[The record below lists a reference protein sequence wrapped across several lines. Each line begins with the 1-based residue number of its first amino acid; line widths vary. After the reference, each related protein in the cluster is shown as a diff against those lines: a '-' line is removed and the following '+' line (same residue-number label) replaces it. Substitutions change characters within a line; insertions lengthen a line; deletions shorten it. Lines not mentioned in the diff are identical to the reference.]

1 MKWALLANLLF
12 ALVDLAWKQAQQYNS
27 VSVNTAI
34 RSWTSTLLLGCVVL
48 VVTPNLNEWS
58 LSFSHAIQH
67 DFRIIGVGLLGW
79 LGLWAFG
86 KSLKDGALH
95 IIIPV
100 VALTPVVTY
109 VFWFFQHN
117 SRWMPLENLA
127 ILSLMIAGILLSF
140 QFQRNQDPK
149 APTLPILW
157 ACLASCSWGLSYSWY
172 ESVTSQIGAI
182 PTAAWVEACIAFGSA
197 SLLLWKKSNA
207 FKEAKWPLLTGI
219 ITALAVL
226 TTVQS
231 YAEHGTEST
240 AIAGVVTP
248 VLSIFGA
255 WIINKER
262 PIGLQWVSLSI
273 LIVTLIWQA
282 LRLA

>member
-48 VVTPNLNEWS
+48 VVTPNLNE
-58 LSFSHAIQH
+58 LSQSFTVAIQH

-197 SLLLWKKSNA
+197 SLLLWKKSIA
-207 FKEAKWPLLTGI
+207 FKEIKWPLLTGL

-240 AIAGVVTP
+240 AVAGVVTP
-248 VLSIFGA
+248 ILSIFGA
-255 WIINKER
+255 WLINKER
-262 PIGLQWVSLSI
+262 PVGLQWISLSI

-282 LRLA
+282 LRLS

>member
-58 LSFSHAIQH
+58 QSFTYAIQH

-140 QFQRNQDPK
+140 QFQRSQDPK
-149 APTLPILW
+149 APTLPIIW

-182 PTAAWVEACIAFGSA
+182 PTAAWVEACIAIGSA
-197 SLLLWKKSNA
+197 SLLLWKKSIA
-207 FKEAKWPLLTGI
+207 FREVKWPLLTGI

-240 AIAGVVTP
+240 AVAGVVTP

>member
-27 VSVNTAI
+27 VTVNTAI
-34 RSWTSTLLLGCVVL
+34 RSWTSTLLLGCMVL
-48 VVTPNLNEWS
+48 VVTPDLGNLS
-58 LSFSHAIQH
+58 LSFSNAIQR
-67 DFRIIGVGLLGW
+67 DFRIVGVGLLGW

-86 KSLKDGALH
+86 KALKDGALH

-109 VFWFFQHN
+109 VFWFLQQN

-127 ILSLMIAGILLSF
+127 ILSLMITGILLSF
-140 QFQRNQDPK
+140 QFQRNQNPQ
-149 APTLPILW
+149 APSLPILW

-182 PTAAWVEACIAFGSA
+182 PTAAWVEACIALGSA
-197 SLLLWKKSNA
+197 FLLLWKKTEA
-207 FKEAKWPLLTGI
+207 IKEIKWPLLTGL

-231 YAEHGTEST
+231 YAEDGTEST

-248 VLSIFGA
+248 VLTIFGA
-255 WIINKER
+255 WFINKER
-262 PIGLQWVSLSI
+262 PIGLQWISLSI

-282 LRLA
+282 LRLS

>member
-34 RSWTSTLLLGCVVL
+34 RSWTSTLLLGCMVL
-48 VVTPNLNEWS
+48 VVTPDLGNLS
-58 LSFSHAIQH
+58 LSFSNAIQR
-67 DFRIIGVGLLGW
+67 DFRIVGVGLLGW

-86 KSLKDGALH
+86 KALKDGALH

-109 VFWFFQHN
+109 VFWFLQHN
-117 SRWMPLENLA
+117 NRWMPLENLA

-140 QFQRNQDPK
+140 QFQRNQDPQ
-149 APTLPILW
+149 ASTLPILW

-182 PTAAWVEACIAFGSA
+182 PTAAWVEACIALGSA
-197 SLLLWKKSNA
+197 FLLLWKKTEA
-207 FKEAKWPLLTGI
+207 IKEIKWPLLTGL

-231 YAEHGTEST
+231 YAEDGTEST

-248 VLSIFGA
+248 VLTIFGA
-255 WIINKER
+255 WFINKER
-262 PIGLQWVSLSI
+262 PIGLQWISLSI

-282 LRLA
+282 LRLS

>member
-34 RSWTSTLLLGCVVL
+34 RSWTSTLLLGCTVL
-48 VVTPNLNEWS
+48 IVTPDLGNLS
-58 LSFSHAIQH
+58 LAFSNAFQH
-67 DFRIIGVGLLGW
+67 DFRIMGVGLLGW

-86 KSLKDGALH
+86 KALKDGALH

-127 ILSLMIAGILLSF
+127 ILSLMITGILLSF
-140 QFQRNQDPK
+140 QFQRNQDPQ

-172 ESVTSQIGAI
+172 ESVTSQLGAI
-182 PTAAWVEACIAFGSA
+182 PTAAWVEACIALGSA
-197 SLLLWKKSNA
+197 FLLLWKKSDPI
-207 FKEAKWPLLTGI
+207 KELKWPLLTGL

-255 WIINKER
+255 WIINKEK
-262 PIGLQWVSLSI
+262 PIGFQWISLSI

-282 LRLA
+282 LRLS